1 LSARVAEPDE
11 AAPLMDWID
20 QFPWWAVTLV
30 SFGAGALLGLVLRTA
45 RKGKYESK
53 EA

>member
-1 LSARVAEPDE
+1 VI
-11 AAPLMDWID
+11 DWID
-20 QFPWWAVTLV
+20 SFPWWAVAAV
-30 SFGAGALLGLVLRTA
+30 SFAAGALLGLVLRTA